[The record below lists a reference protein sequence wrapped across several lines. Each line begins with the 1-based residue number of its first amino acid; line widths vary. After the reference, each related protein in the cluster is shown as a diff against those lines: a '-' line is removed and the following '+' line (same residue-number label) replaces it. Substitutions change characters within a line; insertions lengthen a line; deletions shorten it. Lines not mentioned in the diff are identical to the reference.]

1 MLPMLLL
8 FGVLIFFMF
17 WSSRSQ
23 QKKQQ
28 KLLADLKK
36 GDRVVTQSGLVGKLA
51 EVGDRIVKVEIAPG
65 VKAEMLKSSLVG
77 KDGAEAAVTE
87 KK

>member
-1 MLPMLLL
+1 MLLL

-28 KLLADLKK
+28 KVLAELKK

-51 EVGDRIVKVEIAPG
+51 ELGDRTVKVEVAPG
-65 VKAEMLKSSLVG
+65 VKVEMLKSSLVG
-77 KDGAEAAVTE
+77 KDGAEGAGSE

>member
-1 MLPMLLL
+1 MFPMLLL
-8 FGVLIFFMF
+8 FGALIFFMF

-28 KLLADLKK
+28 KVISELKK
-36 GDRVVTQSGLVGKLA
+36 GDRVVTQSGFVGKLV
-51 EVGDRIVKVEIAPG
+51 EIGDRVVKVEIAPG

-77 KDGAEAAVTE
+77 KDGSEAAAGD

>member
-1 MLPMLLL
+1 MLLL

-28 KLLADLKK
+28 KLLSDLKK
-36 GDRVVTQSGLVGKLA
+36 GDRVVTQSGLLGKLA

-65 VKAEMLKSSLVG
+65 VKAEMLKSSLIG
-77 KDGAEAAVTE
+77 KDGSDAGNE